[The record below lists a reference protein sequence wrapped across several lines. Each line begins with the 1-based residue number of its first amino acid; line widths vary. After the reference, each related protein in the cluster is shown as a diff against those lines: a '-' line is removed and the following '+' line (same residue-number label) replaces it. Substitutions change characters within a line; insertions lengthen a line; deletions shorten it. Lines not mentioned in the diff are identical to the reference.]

1 MWMSKIKK
9 YFQELDRT
17 PVLNAV
23 FVFSMLC
30 ITLVFVFAVINGVK
44 QILGLES
51 TEKIISSISSIATA
65 LTLLFLVYQHKVN
78 DSKNYQVAMVEE
90 SKLVIEKIIEQLE
103 QVQNWDGSNLETLD
117 GIMIEISNHAVD
129 FNDFHDEVKDSA
141 LKKIMRVRW
150 QDMYFNHYDPAFL
163 SLNVFTIIRKN
174 SLGGLSY
181 INELISELKEESRG
195 ALHESQNLEY
205 EKTLYCV
212 CRAKEKGLFDI
223 PNEIS
228 SHRNF
233 KKYFIED
240 DIIGKYLEDAGYSA
254 NPRERY
260 PSLCAIV
267 EVSINSR

>member
-9 YFQELDRT
+9 YLKEIDRT

-51 TEKIISSISSIATA
+51 TEKIIGSISSIATA
-65 LTLLFLVYQHKVN
+65 LTLLFLVYQHKVS

-103 QVQNWDGSNLETLD
+103 QFKNWDGYSLEKLD

-150 QDMYFNHYDPAFL
+150 QDMYFNHYDPAFFN
-163 SLNVFTIIRKN
+163 LNAFTIIRKN

-181 INELISELKEESRG
+181 INELISELKEESREG
-195 ALHESQNLEY
+195 SHDNERLEY
-205 EKTLYCV
+205 EKILYCV
-212 CRAKEKGLFDI
+212 SRAKEKGLYDI

-228 SHRNF
+228 SHGNF
-233 KKYFIED
+233 KKYFIEEH
-240 DIIGKYLEDAGYSA
+240 IIGKYLEDSGYSTS
-254 NPRERY
+254 PKERY

-267 EVSINSR
+267 ELSIASR